1 MQSLIPHITV
11 MRFYRLLPF
20 LTFAI
25 AKDAVSTSYSAT
37 ETYASSTIPGTT
49 VFAITH
55 TVDVA
60 KASREAF
67 ESQSLADHVIQGGFT
82 FVPDVTLA
90 NVGDYVGTVYLIY

>member
-1 MQSLIPHITV
+1 MWL
-11 MRFYRLLPF
+11 YRLLPF
-20 LTFAI
+20 LTFAV

-37 ETYASSTIPGTT
+37 GAYASSTVTGTT
-49 VFAITH
+49 ISAVTH

-60 KASREAF
+60 KASREVF
-67 ESQSLADHVIQGGFT
+67 ESQSLADHVVQGGFT